1 MSHRKFRWGI
11 IGCGLIA
18 PRFTQDLF
26 DTGEGTVVAA
36 ASRSSQRAQHFQKIT
51 GVPNVYTSY
60 QTMLEQEKLDAV
72 YIATTH
78 NFHAENA
85 RLCLEH
91 NLPVLIEKAFTQN
104 ARQAEEIITLARQK
118 NLFMMEAMWTRFC
131 PAALRVQQLLAE
143 QAIGD
148 LQQFHADF
156 CVRMSPFS
164 KKMMPWN
171 RMYSPRLAGGALL
184 DIGIYPIAYSRMI
197 FGQQPTTI
205 TSSAQKS
212 WSGIDTTSR
221 YHFTYPSGAES
232 IMKSSFTTAGSRDAR
247 IIGSAGRIL
256 IPSLHSADQLILKQH
271 HQPDQHIACGTPSFQ
286 YQIKEVHHC
295 LQNNLTESTRM
306 PLDETLQTMQ
316 LLDTLRQQWNLTY
329 PGD

>member
-1 MSHRKFRWGI
+1 MSHKKYRWGI

-18 PRFTQDLF
+18 PRFTKDLLES
-26 DTGEGTVVAA
+26 GEGTVVAA
-36 ASRSSQRAQHFQKIT
+36 ASRSARRAKQFQQIT
-51 GVPNVYTSY
+51 RVPNIYTSY
-60 QTMLEQEKLDAV
+60 QAMLEREQLDAV
-72 YIATTH
+72 YIATSH

-91 NLPVLIEKAFTQN
+91 NLPILVEKAFTQN

-131 PAALRVQQLLAE
+131 PVALRVQQLLAE
-143 QAIGD
+143 HTIGEI
-148 LQQFHADF
+148 QQFHANF
-156 CVRMSPFS
+156 CCHMSPFS

-197 FGQQPTTI
+197 FGEQPATI

-212 WSGIDTTSR
+212 WTGVDTTSH
-221 YHFTYPSGAES
+221 YHFTYSTGAES
-232 IMKSSFTTAGSRDAR
+232 IMQSSFTHAGSRDAR
-247 IIGSAGRIL
+247 ITGSTGRIL
-256 IPSLHSADQLILKQH
+256 IPSFHSADQLILKQDN
-271 HQPDQHIACGTPSFQ
+271 QPDEHITCDTPSFQ
-286 YQIKEVHHC
+286 YQIREVHRC
-295 LQNNLTESTRM
+295 LQNNLSESPLM

-316 LLDTLRQQWNLTY
+316 LLDTIRQQWNLTY